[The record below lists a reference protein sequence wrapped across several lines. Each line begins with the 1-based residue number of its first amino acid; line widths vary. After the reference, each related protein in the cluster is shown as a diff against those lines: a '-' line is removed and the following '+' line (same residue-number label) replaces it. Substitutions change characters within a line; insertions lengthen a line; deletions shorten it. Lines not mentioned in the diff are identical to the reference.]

1 MRTLCLALPLL
12 LPVMAGA
19 QNVMTWLVPDLPP
32 ASIRVDGR
40 PSDGMSDQQIA
51 FLRARWPEAEHRVVY
66 ANLKRSW
73 TLLEAGQP
81 ACYSFTLITPQ
92 RLEKAYIVPASLLPP
107 PLLIFRRDAAS
118 ALPLNARHEVELA
131 TLLTQRQ
138 LRGLLSEKRSFGAA
152 IDRTLRQRPDHV
164 TLEVTPIGS
173 YGENIFTRLL
183 LNRADYTIDYDF
195 VHAYYLSRDPML
207 RDLQTRPIAGS
218 NTPITMGFACPKTPW
233 GKAAASKIDAILGT
247 REGAQMLRQTAERW
261 LGNDSRQRYGEQLSA
276 FYRQREKPMLG
287 LSTP

>member
-1 MRTLCLALPLL
+1 MRKFCLTLSLL

-19 QNVMTWLVPDLPP
+19 QNVMTWLLPDLPP
-32 ASIRVDGR
+32 ASIRLDGR
-40 PSDGMSDQQIA
+40 PSDGMTDQQIA
-51 FLRARWPEAEHRVVY
+51 YIRARWPEVEHRLVY

-107 PLLIFRRDAAS
+107 PQLIFRRDAAS
-118 ALPLNARHEVELA
+118 ALPLNAHHEVDLPSLLA
-131 TLLTQRQ
+131 QRQ
-138 LRGLLSEKRSFGAA
+138 LRGLLSEKRSFGIT
-152 IDRTLRQRPDHV
+152 IDRTLRQRADNV
-164 TLEVTPIGS
+164 IMEVTPIGS

-195 VHAYYLSRDPML
+195 VHAYYLSHDPML
-207 RDLQTRPIAGS
+207 RELQTRPIAGS
-218 NTPITMGFACPKTPW
+218 NTPVTMGFACPKTPW
-233 GKAAASKIDAILGT
+233 GKATASKIDAILGT
-247 REGAQMLRQTAERW
+247 REGAHMLRQTAERW
-261 LGNDSRQRYGEQLSA
+261 LGTDSRQRYGEQLAS

-287 LSTP
+287 LRQP